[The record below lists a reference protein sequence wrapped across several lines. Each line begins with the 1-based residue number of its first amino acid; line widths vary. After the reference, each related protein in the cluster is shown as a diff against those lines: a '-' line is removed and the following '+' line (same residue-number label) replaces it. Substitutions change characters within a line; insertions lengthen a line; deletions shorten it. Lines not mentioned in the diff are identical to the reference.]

1 MATINIAGEILTVT
15 AIADD
20 QRNEDLNSDSYGSK
34 KQYVYYSKGDKKA
47 HVVIPR
53 VLLNAEK
60 DSRKRTKV
68 DIDGIPFES
77 DGSEYDC
84 SDDSESDDKSF
95 QTSPPISTP
104 SSPRVRSDEGYEV
117 AIFASFDSKNSVG
130 SALSEANPANVR
142 DTIIRQSFGSNKS
155 EGFISETI
163 SINLC
168 DHALGESDHSK
179 SRKGQLSALSEATP
193 LNFND
198 PTISHSS
205 GSNKSGGSAHS
216 EKSPLNLYE
225 PAYNLRDP
233 PLGGS
238 NHSKSKSRKGRLS
251 ALSEASPLNFNDPT
265 ISHSFG
271 SDKNKGSAHSERS
284 LSSLQKPAK
293 DESFNSK
300 SKSKKGRM
308 SIMSDAT
315 PIHFHEPGE
324 RDESISLRS
333 RKSAGTELSE
343 TTPIR
348 FFESTQV
355 FDFDLE
361 SSASS
366 GSNATPTKLDESR
379 RNLGMT
385 FAEKKE
391 SQRFQ
396 SELFD
401 SAIDEDAERDIVNVY
416 LEASAF
422 ADRERVNL
430 TEDIYSFVLAC
441 SYFSL
446 EFWTAIYFILV
457 KYLCYGVVFMNLTKE
472 TYTGEGQYPRVL
484 ATKLI
489 MIPVAVAMQEDLIT
503 VYYNVANKR
512 YDALTYK
519 GNIYATE
526 SKWILSNVLRAIDG
540 LMSLAVNF
548 GVMLLEIDLLSI
560 FLSFAALHFLQFI
573 DDVIY
578 ELAEK
583 GFFGHKLEQATIACK
598 IITFTRRTQS
608 GNQCNNFVTN
618 LDTILLL
625 GSMAICLAIYGYF
638 LTNFYSDEKNI
649 LFGDEK
655 EP

>member
-1 MATINIAGEILTVT
+1 
-15 AIADD
+15 
-20 QRNEDLNSDSYGSK
+20 
-34 KQYVYYSKGDKKA
+34 
-47 HVVIPR
+47 
-53 VLLNAEK
+53 
-60 DSRKRTKV
+60 
-68 DIDGIPFES
+68 
-77 DGSEYDC
+77 
-84 SDDSESDDKSF
+84 
-95 QTSPPISTP
+95 
-104 SSPRVRSDEGYEV
+104 
-117 AIFASFDSKNSVG
+117 
-130 SALSEANPANVR
+130 
-142 DTIIRQSFGSNKS
+142 
-155 EGFISETI
+155 
-163 SINLC
+163 
-168 DHALGESDHSK
+168 
-179 SRKGQLSALSEATP
+179 
-193 LNFND
+193 
-198 PTISHSS
+198 
-205 GSNKSGGSAHS
+205 
-216 EKSPLNLYE
+216 
-225 PAYNLRDP
+225 
-233 PLGGS
+233 
-238 NHSKSKSRKGRLS
+238 
-251 ALSEASPLNFNDPT
+251 
-265 ISHSFG
+265 
-271 SDKNKGSAHSERS
+271 
-284 LSSLQKPAK
+284 
-293 DESFNSK
+293 
-300 SKSKKGRM
+300 
-308 SIMSDAT
+308 MSDAT

-583 GFFGHKLEQATIACK
+583 GFFGHKLEQATIRGTIMGQN
-598 IITFTRRTQS
+598 IIVLPPS
-608 GNQCNNFVTN
+608 IVFVPAWRKQISHN
-618 LDTILLL
+618 
-625 GSMAICLAIYGYF
+625 
-638 LTNFYSDEKNI
+638 
-649 LFGDEK
+649 
-655 EP
+655 